1 MKKTLAKILALTL
14 VLTLMLASAVTAVAA
29 EQPGIQVQYNGKNI
43 AFTDAVPK
51 IVDGRT
57 MVPFRQ
63 ILETMGAEV
72 SYDNATKMVTAK
84 TDEMELKFAVGS
96 KDINVIQNGTT
107 TVKKTDVAP
116 FIDKGTGRTLVG
128 ARFMA
133 EALGNTVGW
142 DAANKTAVIMDFNE
156 LFANADQDF
165 SILALMMS
173 TNLDMEKAYE
183 TTGSFT
189 GDINMTIPGSTTPVS
204 MGMSGKISGVQQK
217 ADVDMV
223 MTYAMD
229 MSDMM
234 AAMTPEEK
242 AQMAPMLE
250 MFNNINM
257 KIKMDGE
264 SGDMYMNSAL
274 FATMDPSFTAD
285 TWMKMNLYD
294 TYDALGIDMR
304 PLMDMASSKVSM
316 SELLPVMFMSM
327 ETADMDTYKEIQ
339 TAYAFM
345 KNLMGDQAFR
355 SQTSGSITTH
365 TLTLDQT
372 KILAAMAKTALELGI
387 TTDAAE
393 MAEMA
398 ETLKDANIKADI
410 VIKESKDAL
419 YNYSMKASG
428 GDETVSLT
436 MDISGDTYNSDIS
449 MNMEMTGLMKLVM
462 EMDSKVTETSK
473 KPDLTVPAG
482 AKVIDYGQYMTQ
494 MMQMGQ

>member
-1 MKKTLAKILALTL
+1 ML
-14 VLTLMLASAVTAVAA
+14 VLTLILASAVTAVAA
-29 EQPGIQVQYNGKNI
+29 EKPGIQVQYNGKNI
-43 AFTDAVPK
+43 TFTDAVPK

-72 SYDNATKMVTAK
+72 SYDKATKTVTAK

-96 KDINVIQNGTT
+96 KDINVIQNGKT

-142 DAANKTAVIMDFNE
+142 DAANKTAVIMD
-156 LFANADQDF
+156 LKDIFANADQDF

-189 GDINMTIPGSTTPVS
+189 GDIHISVPGAATPVS

-217 ADVDMV
+217 TDVDMV

-229 MSDMM
+229 MSDMLS
-234 AAMTPEEK
+234 AMTPEEK

-250 MFNNINM
+250 MFNNISM

-304 PLMDMASSKVSM
+304 PLMEMASSKVSM

-327 ETADMDTYKEIQ
+327 GTADIDPYK
-339 TAYAFM
+339 
-345 KNLMGDQAFR
+345 
-355 SQTSGSITTH
+355 
-365 TLTLDQT
+365 
-372 KILAAMAKTALELGI
+372 
-387 TTDAAE
+387 
-393 MAEMA
+393 
-398 ETLKDANIKADI
+398 
-410 VIKESKDAL
+410 
-419 YNYSMKASG
+419 
-428 GDETVSLT
+428 
-436 MDISGDTYNSDIS
+436 
-449 MNMEMTGLMKLVM
+449 
-462 EMDSKVTETSK
+462 
-473 KPDLTVPAG
+473 
-482 AKVIDYGQYMTQ
+482 
-494 MMQMGQ
+494 